1 MNLIL
6 LGGNNWRNKGWIEE
20 VEKALKPDFDQTW
33 VQYYDHWQ
41 VGPAL
46 IDMEVEMEKL
56 VKKAA
61 GFGEYII
68 FGKSAGPILAMRAIK
83 ERGLRP
89 GKCVFVGT
97 AVSWGEKQGF
107 EAEKWLE
114 GYAVRTLFIQRAE
127 DQVMT
132 AGELREALNRKGVTN
147 YKFTELP
154 GRSHHYEDIFGLRM
168 MVKEFAEGKA

>member
-68 FGKSAGPILAMRAIK
+68 FGKSA
-83 ERGLRP
+83 

-154 GRSHHYEDIFGLRM
+154 GRSHHYEDIFGLRL
-168 MVKEFAEGKA
+168 MVREFVEEKL